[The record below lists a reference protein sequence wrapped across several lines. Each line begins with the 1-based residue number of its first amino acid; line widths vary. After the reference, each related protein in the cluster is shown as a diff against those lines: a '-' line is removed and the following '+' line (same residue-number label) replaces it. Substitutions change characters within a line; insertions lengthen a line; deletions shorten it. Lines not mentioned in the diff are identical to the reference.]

1 MINIINNSKNIMD
14 ENKIKI
20 DETLSEAD
28 LIDRLGK
35 APLENIIETLPVPI
49 EDIDVP
55 VDEEIEEEGLDRKLA
70 NIFMAIKNEKEET
83 KELAQLLKKYVEQQG
98 SLSSQEMTKVKDQ
111 FSDLLKMAGLSIP
124 IIMPFSFVIIPLMM
138 KLGQKVGVKI
148 LPTSFYDNEG
158 LD

>member
-1 MINIINNSKNIMD
+1 M
-14 ENKIKI
+14 
-20 DETLSEAD
+20 
-28 LIDRLGK
+28 GK
-35 APLENIIETLPVPI
+35 APLENIIETLPVLI
-49 EDIDVP
+49 DDIDIP
-55 VDEEIEEEGLDRKLA
+55 NDEEIEEEGLDRKLA

-124 IIMPFSFVIIPLMM
+124 IILPFSFVIIPLMM

-148 LPTSFYDNEG
+148 LPTSFYDDEG

>member
-1 MINIINNSKNIMD
+1 MD

-28 LIDRLGK
+28 LIDQLGE

-49 EDIDVP
+49 DDIDIP
-55 VDEEIEEEGLDRKLA
+55 NDEEIEEEGLDRKLA

-124 IIMPFSFVIIPLMM
+124 IILPFSFVIIPLMM

-148 LPTSFYDNEG
+148 LPTSFYDDEG

>member
-1 MINIINNSKNIMD
+1 MD

-49 EDIDVP
+49 DDIDIP
-55 VDEEIEEEGLDRKLA
+55 NDEEIEEEGLDRKLA
-70 NIFMAIKNEKEET
+70 NSFMAIKNEKEET

-124 IIMPFSFVIIPLMM
+124 IILPFSFVIIPLMM

-148 LPTSFYDNEG
+148 LPTSFYDDEG

>member
-1 MINIINNSKNIMD
+1 MD

-49 EDIDVP
+49 EDIDFP
-55 VDEEIEEEGLDRKLA
+55 IDEEIEAEGLDRKLA

>member
-1 MINIINNSKNIMD
+1 MD

-28 LIDRLGK
+28 LIDQLGE

-55 VDEEIEEEGLDRKLA
+55 IDEEIEAEGLDRKLA

-148 LPTSFYDNEG
+148 LPTSFYDDEG
-158 LD
+158 LN

>member
-1 MINIINNSKNIMD
+1 MD

-55 VDEEIEEEGLDRKLA
+55 VDEEIEAEGLDRKLA

>member
-1 MINIINNSKNIMD
+1 MCIRDS
-14 ENKIKI
+14 
-20 DETLSEAD
+20 
-28 LIDRLGK
+28 
-35 APLENIIETLPVPI
+35 IIETLPVPAENVNVSNEDAERKSI
-49 EDIDVP
+49 EH
-55 VDEEIEEEGLDRKLA
+55 KLA

-98 SLSSQEMTKVKDQ
+98 SLSSEEMKKVKEQ

-124 IIMPFSFVIIPLMM
+124 IMMPFSFVIIPLIM

-148 LPTSFYDNEG
+148 LPTSFYGDSG

>member
-1 MINIINNSKNIMD
+1 MD

-28 LIDRLGK
+28 LIDQLGE

-55 VDEEIEEEGLDRKLA
+55 VDEEIEAEGLDRKLA

>member
-1 MINIINNSKNIMD
+1 MDKNKLNMD
-14 ENKIKI
+14 ENLT
-20 DETLSEAD
+20 ETD
-28 LIDRLGK
+28 LIDHIDE
-35 APLENIIETLPVPI
+35 APLEHIIETLPVPVENLNI
-49 EDIDVP
+49 SHDDDMERKSL
-55 VDEEIEEEGLDRKLA
+55 EHKLA

-98 SLSSQEMTKVKDQ
+98 SLSSEEMKKVKEQ

-124 IIMPFSFVIIPLMM
+124 IMMPFSFVIIPLIM

-148 LPTSFYDNEG
+148 LPTSFYGDSG

>member
-1 MINIINNSKNIMD
+1 MD
-14 ENKIKI
+14 ENNIKI
-20 DETLSEAD
+20 DETLSQED
-28 LIDRLGK
+28 LIDQLGE

-55 VDEEIEEEGLDRKLA
+55 IDEEIEAEGLDRKLA

-148 LPTSFYDNEG
+148 LPTSFYDDEG

>member
-1 MINIINNSKNIMD
+1 MD

-28 LIDRLGK
+28 LIDQLGE

-49 EDIDVP
+49 EDINVP
-55 VDEEIEEEGLDRKLA
+55 IDEEIEAEGLDRKLA

>member
-1 MINIINNSKNIMD
+1 MD
-14 ENKIKI
+14 ENNIKI

-49 EDIDVP
+49 DDIDIP
-55 VDEEIEEEGLDRKLA
+55 NDEEIEEEGLDRKLA

-124 IIMPFSFVIIPLMM
+124 IILPFSFVIIPLMM

-148 LPTSFYDNEG
+148 LPTSFYDDEG

>member
-1 MINIINNSKNIMD
+1 MD

-28 LIDRLGK
+28 LIDQLGE

-55 VDEEIEEEGLDRKLA
+55 IDEEIEAEGLDRKLA

-111 FSDLLKMAGLSIP
+111 FSDFFLVHFLFL
-124 IIMPFSFVIIPLMM
+124 
-138 KLGQKVGVKI
+138 
-148 LPTSFYDNEG
+148 
-158 LD
+158 

>member
-1 MINIINNSKNIMD
+1 MMDKNKLNMD
-14 ENKIKI
+14 ENLT
-20 DETLSEAD
+20 ETD
-28 LIDRLGK
+28 LIDHIDE
-35 APLENIIETLPVPI
+35 APLEHIIETLPVPVENLNI
-49 EDIDVP
+49 SHDDDMERKSL
-55 VDEEIEEEGLDRKLA
+55 EHKLA

-98 SLSSQEMTKVKDQ
+98 SLSSEEMKKVKEQ

-124 IIMPFSFVIIPLMM
+124 IMMPFSFVIIPLIM

-148 LPTSFYDNEG
+148 LPTSFYGDSG

>member
-1 MINIINNSKNIMD
+1 MD

-28 LIDRLGK
+28 LIDQLGET
-35 APLENIIETLPVPI
+35 PLENIIETLPVPI

-55 VDEEIEEEGLDRKLA
+55 IDEEIEAEGLDRKLA

-148 LPTSFYDNEG
+148 LPTSFYDHEG
-158 LD
+158 LN

>member
-1 MINIINNSKNIMD
+1 MD

-49 EDIDVP
+49 DDIDIP
-55 VDEEIEEEGLDRKLA
+55 NDEEIEEEGLDRKLA

-83 KELAQLLKKYVEQQG
+83 KELAQLLKRYVEQQG

-124 IIMPFSFVIIPLMM
+124 IILPFSFVIIPLMM

-148 LPTSFYDNEG
+148 LPTSFYDDEG